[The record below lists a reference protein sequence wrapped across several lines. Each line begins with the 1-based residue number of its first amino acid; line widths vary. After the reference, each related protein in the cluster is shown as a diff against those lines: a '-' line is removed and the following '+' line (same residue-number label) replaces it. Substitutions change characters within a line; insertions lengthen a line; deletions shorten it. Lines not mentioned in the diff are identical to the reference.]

1 MASRIGA
8 IIAIADRKSES
19 LLESLPDESRA
30 RSNIEGINGICR
42 SLLQRRTPILP
53 TAKVVSEEGRK
64 HNPYFPLERT
74 IYNSYQQPLRIWRK
88 AYHDVMNID
97 ADPAISVDEVAKI
110 DTSVMTPSMSNL
122 VDHLK
127 AIVAE
132 VTQRNN
138 VLKKI
143 IDEGVPVQAAD
154 APESPDADEVMNA
167 LGIWLRDAV
176 DGPFK
181 LDEIGLRVTGK
192 TPPGTRVMSA
202 TLFGALKKFT
212 DDYERIRKTRKARE
226 R

>member
-1 MASRIGA
+1 
-8 IIAIADRKSES
+8 
-19 LLESLPDESRA
+19 
-30 RSNIEGINGICR
+30 
-42 SLLQRRTPILP
+42 
-53 TAKVVSEEGRK
+53 
-64 HNPYFPLERT
+64 
-74 IYNSYQQPLRIWRK
+74 
-88 AYHDVMNID
+88 
-97 ADPAISVDEVAKI
+97 
-110 DTSVMTPSMSNL
+110 
-122 VDHLK
+122 
-127 AIVAE
+127 

-181 LDEIGLRVTGK
+181 LDEIGLRVTAK

>member
-30 RSNIEGINGICR
+30 RSNIQGINGICR

-53 TAKVVSEEGRK
+53 TAKIVSEEGRK
-64 HNPYFPLERT
+64 HNPHFPLERT
-74 IYNSYQQPLRIWRK
+74 IYNSYQQPLRIWKK

-97 ADPAISVDEVAKI
+97 ADPALSADEVAKI
-110 DTSVMTPSMSNL
+110 DTSVMTPSIGNL
-122 VDHLK
+122 VDRLK
-127 AIVAE
+127 EIVAE

-143 IDEGVPVQAAD
+143 IDEGVPVQAD
-154 APESPDADEVMNA
+154 DEQQSLDPDEVVNA
-167 LGIWLRDAV
+167 LGIWLRDAL

-212 DDYERIRKTRKARE
+212 EDYELIQKTRKARE
-226 R
+226 Q

>member
-1 MASRIGA
+1 MTSRIGA
-8 IIAIADRKSES
+8 IIAIADKKSEA
-19 LLESLPDESRA
+19 LLESLPIESRA
-30 RSNIEGINGICR
+30 RSNIQGINGICR

-64 HNPYFPLERT
+64 HNPLFPLERT
-74 IYNSYQQPLRIWRK
+74 IYNSYHQPLRIWKK

-110 DTSVMTPSMSNL
+110 DTSVMTPSIGNL

-143 IDEGVPVQAAD
+143 IDDGVPVQTAG
-154 APESPDADEVMNA
+154 APTPQDTDEIVNA
-167 LGIWLRDAV
+167 LRIWLRDAE

-181 LDEIGLRVTGK
+181 LDETGLKVTGK
-192 TPPGTRVMSA
+192 TTPGTRIMSS
-202 TLFGALKKFT
+202 TLFHALKKFA
-212 DDYERIRKTRKARE
+212 DDYELVRKTRHARE
-226 R
+226 K

>member
-1 MASRIGA
+1 MATRIGA
-8 IIAIADRKSES
+8 IIAIADRKAET
-19 LLESLPDESRA
+19 LLESLPDQSRA
-30 RSNIEGINGICR
+30 RSNIQGINGICR

-64 HNPYFPLERT
+64 HNPHFPLERT

-88 AYHDVMNID
+88 AYHDVMNMD
-97 ADPAISVDEVAKI
+97 ADPGMSADEVAKI
-110 DTSVMTPSMSNL
+110 DTSVMTPSIGNL

-143 IDEGVPVQAAD
+143 IDEGVPVRSAD
-154 APESPDADEVMNA
+154 APEPPDADEVMNA
-167 LGIWLRDAV
+167 LGIWLRDVA

-202 TLFGALKKFT
+202 TLFGALRKFT
-212 DDYERIRKTRKARE
+212 DDYELVQKTRKARGK
-226 R
+226 